1 MTRFSDVDLSSLST
15 TASPLSAMVPASS
28 LVAQSENFFS
38 PLPFFPCVIHYTV
51 DGDVC
56 HSICLFTGGVIV
68 VPGPST
74 ALATLVWITGGT
86 IPVTRASYWLDQN
99 FQK

>member
-38 PLPFFPCVIHYTV
+38 SIFLPLLLKVKTFSLFYFSSHALYSRWGCLSFF
-51 DGDVC
+51 
-56 HSICLFTGGVIV
+56 LLTGGVIV
-68 VPGPST
+68 VLEPST
-74 ALATLVWITGGT
+74 ALATLVLTTGGT
-86 IPVTRASYWLDQN
+86 
-99 FQK
+99 K